1 MHCVII
7 PTYNNALTLSGV
19 ILEVLNY
26 CAHVVVVNDG
36 SSDST
41 PEVLQS
47 FGDRI
52 HVIEYFPNRGKGYA
66 LRKGFRY
73 AVEKGFRYAVTID
86 SDGQHF
92 ASDIPLLMEA
102 SSRNPQALIIGSRQF
117 NQPNMPAKNSFANK
131 FSNFWFTVQ
140 TGHRLNDTQTG
151 YRLYPLHK
159 MSKMRFFTSRYET
172 ELEILVRLA
181 WKGVP
186 LIPVPVKV
194 YYAPKGERVTHFRKG
209 KDFFRISL
217 LNTALCVAAV
227 LYGYPSMLFRKW

>member
-52 HVIEYFPNRGKGYA
+52 YVIEYFPNRGKGYA

-140 TGHRLNDTQTG
+140 TGHRLNDTQT
-151 YRLYPLHK
+151 
-159 MSKMRFFTSRYET
+159 
-172 ELEILVRLA
+172 
-181 WKGVP
+181 
-186 LIPVPVKV
+186 
-194 YYAPKGERVTHFRKG
+194 
-209 KDFFRISL
+209 D
-217 LNTALCVAAV
+217 TASTL
-227 LYGYPSMLFRKW
+227 SIK